1 MKKKAENEM
10 MMIELSGPMLERFNV
25 VKKHY
30 GETESTE
37 VVRRLICDSYDKIQ
51 GQRKKLLIE
60 SSVYESLQTRAKA
73 QGLSVDEY
81 VGKIILDRTEQ
92 GAYAQGLIDGKID
105 AKA

>member
-10 MMIELSGPMLERFNV
+10 MMIELSGQMLERFNV

-37 VVRRLICDSYDKIQ
+37 IVRRLICDSYDKIQ
-51 GQRKKLLIE
+51 GQRKKLLIG
-60 SSVYESLQTRAKA
+60 SNVYESLQTRAKT
-73 QGLSVDEY
+73 QGLSVDAY
-81 VGKIILDRTEQ
+81 VDKIISDRTEQ
-92 GAYAQGLIDGKID
+92 GAYAQGLIDGRID

>member
-1 MKKKAENEM
+1 MANKKGEAM
-10 MMIELSGPMLERFNV
+10 IIELSGPMLERFNV

-37 VVRRLICDSYDKIQ
+37 VVRRLICDSYDKMQ
-51 GQRKKLLIE
+51 GQRKKLLIA
-60 SSVYESLQTRAKA
+60 SSVYENLKTRAEA

-81 VGKIILDRTEQ
+81 VEKIIYDRTEQ
-92 GAYAQGLIDGKID
+92 GAYGQGLIDGRID

>member
-30 GETESTE
+30 GITDSTE
-37 VVRRLICDSYDKIQ
+37 VVRRLICDTYDKIQ
-51 GQRKKLLIE
+51 GQRKKLLIA
-60 SSVYESLQTRAKA
+60 SSVYENLKTRAKT

-81 VGKIILDRTEQ
+81 VEKIILDQTEQ
-92 GAYAQGLIDGKID
+92 GAYGQGLIDGRID
-105 AKA
+105 AKT